1 MRTPASV
8 ARHPIHPM
16 LVPIPIGLWVFS
28 LICDL
33 IYRFGTGDTVWFT
46 VATYDMVAGII
57 GALIAAVFGLVDL
70 LSLPAGPKRIA
81 LYHMGINLLVVVLY
95 IINAYI
101 RVAPGE
107 YTDTPVVL
115 SIIAIS
121 LLLVSGWLGG
131 HLVYVHRVA
140 VTPGDEAM
148 EQTTA
153 RAQER
158 PASGRH
164 VRA

>member
-33 IYRFGTGDTVWFT
+33 IYRFGPGDTVWFT
-46 VATYDMVAGII
+46 VATYNMVAGII

-70 LSLPAGPKRIA
+70 LALPAAPKKIA
-81 LYHMGINLLVVVLY
+81 LTHMAINLLIVVLY
-95 IINAYI
+95 VINAWLRI
-101 RVAPGE
+101 QPGE
-107 YTDTPVVL
+107 YTDTPVVM
-115 SIIAIS
+115 SIVAIS

-131 HLVYVHRVA
+131 HLVYVHKVA
-140 VTPGDEAM
+140 VDTEEDPAVAAG
-148 EQTTA
+148 A
-153 RAQER
+153 RAAADNQR
-158 PASGRH
+158 GRH
-164 VRA
+164 VGA